1 MQSTLT
7 WKNAVEN
14 METLIQELHKAWES
28 SGVSEAAV
36 IIAAERIQGLNQCLK
51 QSVMEKQ
58 SVLEAPLTFEGSLAL
73 TKDSFVLLRLMKK
86 VKNAESLQGAAG
98 VCPEYIISLDHEEY
112 ELYRKLCCE

>member
-14 METLIQELHKAWES
+14 METLIQELHKVWES
-28 SGVSEAAV
+28 SGVSEVAV

-58 SVLEAPLTFEGSLAL
+58 SVLETPLTFEESLAL

-86 VKNAESLQGAAG
+86 VKNAESLQGAVG
-98 VCPEYIISLDHEEY
+98 VCLEYIISLDHEEY
-112 ELYRKLCCE
+112 ELYHKLCYE